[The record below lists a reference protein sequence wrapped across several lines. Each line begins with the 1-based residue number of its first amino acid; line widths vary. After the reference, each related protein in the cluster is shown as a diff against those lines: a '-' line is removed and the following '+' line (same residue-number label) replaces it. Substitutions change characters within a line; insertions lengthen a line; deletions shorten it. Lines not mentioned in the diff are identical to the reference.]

1 MPHGRDDRRGTLINL
16 ELHVGELVDRVA
28 VVTGGGR
35 GIGRAIAQA
44 LADAGAAVAV
54 IGRTAAPLEEC
65 AAAIIA
71 AGGRALALSADV
83 IDRAAVERRIRETE
97 QRLGPV
103 DLLVNNA
110 GLLTTLGPFWETD
123 PDEYWRMFEVNLR
136 GALLCSHAVV
146 PGMVARGTGRII
158 NVASGAGVR
167 PFPYHSGYAT
177 SKAALLRLTEHQAA
191 ELAPHGVAVFAINP
205 GLVYTAMP
213 ERFWGPEGRRWLDWT
228 RGAYEERAIPPERA
242 AQLCVYL
249 ASGRAD
255 GLSGRYIDVYKDIE
269 ELVQRVADV
278 RERDLFTLRML
289 TE

>member
-1 MPHGRDDRRGTLINL
+1 MS
-16 ELHVGELVDRVA
+16 ELAGRVA
-28 VVTGGGR
+28 LVTGGGR

-44 LADAGAAVAV
+44 LADAGAVVAV
-54 IGRTAAPLEEC
+54 LGRAAAPLEEC
-65 AAAIIA
+65 TAAIVA
-71 AGGRALALSADV
+71 AGGRALALPADV
-83 IDRAAVERRIRETE
+83 TDRAAVERCVLETE
-97 QRLGPV
+97 QQLGPI

-136 GALLCSHAVV
+136 GALLCSHAVA

-167 PFPYHSGYAT
+167 PFPYHSGYAA

-191 ELAPHGVAVFAINP
+191 ELAPYGVAVFAINP
-205 GLVYTAMP
+205 GLVFTAMP
-213 ERFWGPEGRRWLDWT
+213 ERFWAPEGQRWLQWA
-228 RGAYEERAIPPERA
+228 RGVYEERAIPPERA

-249 ASGRAD
+249 ASGKAD
-255 GLSGRYIDVYKDIE
+255 GLSGRYIDVYLDIE
-269 ELVQRVADV
+269 ELVGRVAEV

-289 TE
+289 MD